1 MMTRTRGRSRW
12 RRSLRERGSRGSA
25 RADHQH
31 NQSTHTHITRVHA
44 PRTRVGRDSLA
55 HGQWPSA
62 VHARRHEQAALQPL
76 RRAPSSRHRPH
87 SVHMQLLSRRSSS
100 WPCAQSPTPSPPG
113 RPAPR
118 RASTHDAL
126 AARAATSTASEVRR
140 RCNLLQARSA
150 RRPAAPTIR
159 GESDGLLAPPAPA
172 PPAAPPPRPPP
183 RARRRRLQ
191 LDFVI
196 SVTV

>member
-1 MMTRTRGRSRW
+1 M
-12 RRSLRERGSRGSA
+12 
-25 RADHQH
+25 
-31 NQSTHTHITRVHA
+31 HA

-113 RPAPR
+113 AGRPAPR

-159 GESDGLLAPPAPA
+159 GESDGLLAPRPSPGRPRPARGPPA
-172 PPAAPPPRPPP
+172 PPAAPGASSQTITSIGFCDKRHSINI
-183 RARRRRLQ
+183 RYRDHIISIYLCSSARCR
-191 LDFVI
+191 
-196 SVTV
+196 